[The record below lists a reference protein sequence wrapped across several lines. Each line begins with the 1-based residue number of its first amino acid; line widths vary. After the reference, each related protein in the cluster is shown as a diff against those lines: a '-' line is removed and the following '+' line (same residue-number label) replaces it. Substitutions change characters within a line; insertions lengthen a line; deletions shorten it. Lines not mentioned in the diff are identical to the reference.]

1 MEQFLTLVLVT
12 FLGTGLAGSVKIVKE
27 KEEYLVESLGSYKKK
42 LEPGLNF
49 VVPFIDKVVYKNTVR
64 EKVLDI
70 PPQTCITRDN
80 VSITV
85 DAVVY
90 WRIMDMYKAFYKV
103 ENLRDA
109 MVNMVLTQI
118 RSEMGQLELDQ
129 TFTAR
134 TEINEILLREL
145 DIATDPWGVKVTRVE
160 LRDIM
165 PSKAVQD
172 SMELQMAAERQKRA
186 NILTSEGHRD
196 SAINSAQ
203 GDAQAKLLQAEAAK
217 KAAILKAEAEQQAI
231 VLRAQGE
238 RQEQILKAEA
248 TAEAMKIVVDK
259 LQNDPNA
266 REALQFLLA
275 QEYLEMGKEIGN
287 SGSSKVMF
295 MDPRSMIST
304 IEGVQSVISQ
314 KTTTQNNCGDNNRIP
329 YNPREVDLEQI
340 KIKRDRRSVDGQ

>member
-1 MEQFLTLVLVT
+1 MGQFFALVLLLLGSSTLV
-12 FLGTGLAGSVKIVKE
+12 GSVKIVKE

-49 VVPFIDKVVYKNTVR
+49 IVPFIDQIVYHDTIK

-70 PPQTCITRDN
+70 PAQSCITRDN
-80 VSITV
+80 VSIVV

-103 ENLRDA
+103 ESLRDA

-196 SAINSAQ
+196 AAINSAQ
-203 GDAQAKLLQAEAAK
+203 GNAQAKLLEAEAAK
-217 KAAILKAEAEQQAI
+217 KAAILNAEAEQQAI
-231 VLRAQGE
+231 VLKAQGE

-248 TAEAMKIVVDK
+248 TAEAMKIVMAK
-259 LQNDPNA
+259 LNTDPNA

-275 QEYLEMGKEIGN
+275 QNYLEMGKEIGN

-304 IEGVQSVISQ
+304 IEGVQSVISSPNSANHSPNHAS
-314 KTTTQNNCGDNNRIP
+314 KP
-329 YNPREVDLEQI
+329 
-340 KIKRDRRSVDGQ
+340 

>member
-1 MEQFLTLVLVT
+1 MGQFLTLVLLL
-12 FLGTGLAGSVKIVKE
+12 LGSTTLAGSVKIVKE
-27 KEEYLVESLGSYKKK
+27 KEEYLIESLGSYKRK

-49 VVPFIDKVVYKNTVR
+49 VTPFIDKVVYRDTIR
-64 EKVLDI
+64 EKVLDV
-70 PPQTCITRDN
+70 PAQSCITRDN

-90 WRIMDMYKAFYKV
+90 WRVMDMYKAFYKV

-118 RSEMGQLELDQ
+118 RSEMGKLELDQ

-203 GDAQAKLLQAEAAK
+203 GEAQAKLLQAQAAK
-217 KAAILKAEAEQQAI
+217 KAAILNAEAEQQAI
-231 VLRAQGE
+231 VLKAEAE
-238 RQEQILKAEA
+238 RQEQVLQAQA
-248 TAEAMKIVVDK
+248 TAEAMKIVMEK
-259 LQNDPNA
+259 LKSDPNA
-266 REALQFLLA
+266 HEALQFLLA
-275 QEYLEMGKEIGN
+275 QNYLEMGKEIGN

-304 IEGVQSVISQ
+304 IEGVQSVIS
-314 KTTTQNNCGDNNRIP
+314 NNSKGQAMQQP
-329 YNPREVDLEQI
+329 YEPVKLDLERMERNI
-340 KIKRDRRSVDGQ
+340 DRARE

>member
-1 MEQFLTLVLVT
+1 MGQFLTLVLLAL
-12 FLGTGLAGSVKIVKE
+12 FGSGLAGSVKIVKE
-27 KEEYLVESLGSYKKK
+27 KEEYLIESLGSYKKK

-49 VVPFIDKVVYKNTVR
+49 VVPFIDKVVYQDTIR
-64 EKVLDI
+64 EKVLDV
-70 PPQTCITRDN
+70 PAQSCITRDN

-109 MVNMVLTQI
+109 MVNLVLTQI
-118 RSEMGQLELDQ
+118 RSEMGKLELDQ

-172 SMELQMAAERQKRA
+172 SMELQMAAERKKRA
-186 NILTSEGHRD
+186 AILTSEGERD
-196 SAINSAQ
+196 SAVNSAQ
-203 GDAQAKLLQAEAAK
+203 GQAQARVLDAEAMK

-231 VLRAQGE
+231 VLKAEAQ
-238 RQEQILKAEA
+238 RQEQILKAQA
-248 TAEAMKIVVDK
+248 TAHAMEIVTEK
-259 LQNDPNA
+259 LRQDPKA
-266 REALQFLLA
+266 REALQYILA
-275 QEYLEMGKEIGN
+275 QQYLDMGKEVG
-287 SGSSKVMF
+287 SSESSKVMF
-295 MDPRSMIST
+295 MDPRNTIST
-304 IEGVQSVISQ
+304 IEGMRSVIASDGSNSEYAALQ
-314 KTTTQNNCGDNNRIP
+314 LDLDKV
-329 YNPREVDLEQI
+329 RE
-340 KIKRDRRSVDGQ
+340 